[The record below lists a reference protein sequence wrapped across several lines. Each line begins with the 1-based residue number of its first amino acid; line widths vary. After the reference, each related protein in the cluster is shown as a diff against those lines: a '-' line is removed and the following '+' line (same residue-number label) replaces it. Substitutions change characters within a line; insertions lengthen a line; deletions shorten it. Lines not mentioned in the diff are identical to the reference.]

1 MLLKASILHQKR
13 GCYPYNL
20 LKGAGPVMKKMFS
33 LYVSVIPE
41 NAANPPNLLNTAI
54 LQRKLKEP
62 GHDIFN
68 VRANFF
74 SILEDHS
81 PPSYTLRQN

>member
-1 MLLKASILHQKR
+1 
-13 GCYPYNL
+13 
-20 LKGAGPVMKKMFS
+20 MKKMSS

-81 PPSYTLRQN
+81 PPSYKLRQN

>member
-1 MLLKASILHQKR
+1 
-13 GCYPYNL
+13 
-20 LKGAGPVMKKMFS
+20 MKKNFS
-33 LYVSVIPE
+33 LYVSVIPD
-41 NAANPPNLLNTAI
+41 NAANPPTLLNTAI

-74 SILEDHS
+74 SYS
-81 PPSYTLRQN
+81 RAS